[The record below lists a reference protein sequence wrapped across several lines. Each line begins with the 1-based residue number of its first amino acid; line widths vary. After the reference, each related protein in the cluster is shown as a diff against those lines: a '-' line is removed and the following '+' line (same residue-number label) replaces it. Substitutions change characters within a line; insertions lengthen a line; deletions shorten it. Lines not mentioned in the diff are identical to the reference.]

1 MLLFITVGFARL
13 EQQGTVVFPGLHEP
27 FCCRGMV
34 LDQRVSAITCTNGD
48 VFASECLYL
57 TSVRQTFSL
66 LGKIEPYT
74 MIHSSS
80 HYVRVVHVPSRLA
93 PPNVEC
99 STYFSS
105 NSRSYSAKLR
115 SFSSASRLWPHPP
128 RKFPVGIWTSQRL
141 NRAAITTP
149 PTLNRDS
156 ASTCESSTS
165 WTAR

>member
-1 MLLFITVGFARL
+1 M
-13 EQQGTVVFPGLHEP
+13 
-27 FCCRGMV
+27 
-34 LDQRVSAITCTNGD
+34 
-48 VFASECLYL
+48 
-57 TSVRQTFSL
+57 
-66 LGKIEPYT
+66 
-74 MIHSSS
+74 
-80 HYVRVVHVPSRLA
+80 HVPSRLA
-93 PPNVEC
+93 PPNVDC

-165 WTAR
+165 WTARWHFSLWTYELWQMKTFEWRRSPKMSCNFLASELLFRKRFRRKSNGTQFHVTVIDTLKQTVPNNVKSVTLR